1 MRQWGILA
9 LILGI
14 GAFLL
19 PMIGYQFSLLSLVEG
34 YEQIVGGVLAV
45 VGLGLIIASFRQTEA

>member
-1 MRQWGILA
+1 MRGWGITL

-19 PMIGYQFSLLSLVEG
+19 PMAGYQFALLNLVEG

-45 VGLGLIIASFRQTEA
+45 AGLGLIIASFRESAT